1 MLVRNLLGL
10 VVGTAL
16 GFVVGTE
23 VTGANDGDTVGEVD
37 GAYKIR
43 IVSKK
48 IICEEN
54 TNNIFFF
61 PLKTHVFSIF
71 FSNEI
76 KY

>member
-37 GAYKIR
+37 GA
-43 IVSKK
+43 
-48 IICEEN
+48 
-54 TNNIFFF
+54 
-61 PLKTHVFSIF
+61 
-71 FSNEI
+71 
-76 KY
+76 